1 MGYILPVTPY
11 QSIQYA
17 NRLQK
22 NNASFSNRIWSIEKK
37 SFDEEFDSR
46 SHLLELTPSLTP
58 SSVQKRKKLQAAERV
73 YSKLTN
79 KGLVI
84 NTRV

>member
-22 NNASFSNRIWSIEKK
+22 NNDSFSNLIWPIEKK
-37 SFDEEFDSR
+37 SFDEEFESR
-46 SHLLELTPSLTP
+46 SHSLELTPNSL
-58 SSVQKRKKLQAAERV
+58 QKRRKLQAAERV

-79 KGLVI
+79 KGLVV

>member
-22 NNASFSNRIWSIEKK
+22 NNDSFSNRIWPIEKK
-37 SFDEEFDSR
+37 SFDEEFESR
-46 SHLLELTPSLTP
+46 SHSLELTPNSL
-58 SSVQKRKKLQAAERV
+58 QKRRKLQAAERV

>member
-22 NNASFSNRIWSIEKK
+22 IMLLFQIVFGLSRK
-37 SFDEEFDSR
+37 SFDEEFESR
-46 SHLLELTPSLTP
+46 SHSLELTP
-58 SSVQKRKKLQAAERV
+58 SSVQKRKSFKQQSV
-73 YSKLTN
+73 YTAS
-79 KGLVI
+79 
-84 NTRV
+84 

>member
-1 MGYILPVTPY
+1 MGYVLPVTPD

-22 NNASFSNRIWSIEKK
+22 NNASFSKRIWLIEKK
-37 SFDEEFDSR
+37 SFNEEFE
-46 SHLLELTPSLTP
+46 SHPQSLELTSSSL
-58 SSVQKRKKLQAAERV
+58 QKRRKLQAAEHV

>member
-22 NNASFSNRIWSIEKK
+22 NNASFSNRIWPVEKK
-37 SFDEEFDSR
+37 SFDEEFESR
-46 SHLLELTPSLTP
+46 SHSLGLTP

-73 YSKLTN
+73 YRELTN

-84 NTRV
+84 NARV

>member
-22 NNASFSNRIWSIEKK
+22 IM
-37 SFDEEFDSR
+37 
-46 SHLLELTPSLTP
+46 LLFQIVFGLS
-58 SSVQKRKKLQAAERV
+58 RKKALTKSLNRV
-73 YSKLTN
+73 LTHWN
-79 KGLVI
+79 
-84 NTRV
+84 

>member
-22 NNASFSNRIWSIEKK
+22 NNASFSNRIWPIEKK
-37 SFDEEFDSR
+37 SFDKEFESR
-46 SHLLELTPSLTP
+46 SHSLELTPSSL
-58 SSVQKRKKLQAAERV
+58 QKRKKFQAAERV

-84 NTRV
+84 NTRA

>member
-22 NNASFSNRIWSIEKK
+22 NNTFFSNRIWPIEKK
-37 SFDEEFDSR
+37 SFDEEFESR
-46 SHLLELTPSLTP
+46 SHLLELTP
-58 SSVQKRKKLQAAERV
+58 SSVQKRKKLQAAERL

>member
-22 NNASFSNRIWSIEKK
+22 NNDSFSNRIWPVEKK
-37 SFDEEFDSR
+37 SFDEEFESR
-46 SHLLELTPSLTP
+46 SHSLELTP
-58 SSVQKRKKLQAAERV
+58 
-73 YSKLTN
+73 N
-79 KGLVI
+79 
-84 NTRV
+84 

>member
-22 NNASFSNRIWSIEKK
+22 NNDSFSNRIWPVEKK
-37 SFDEEFDSR
+37 SFDEEFESR
-46 SHLLELTPSLTP
+46 SHSLELTPNSL
-58 SSVQKRKKLQAAERV
+58 QKRKKLQAAERV

>member
-22 NNASFSNRIWSIEKK
+22 NNASFSNRIWPIEKK
-37 SFDEEFDSR
+37 SFDEEFESR
-46 SHLLELTPSLTP
+46 SHLLELTP

-84 NTRV
+84 DTRV

>member
-22 NNASFSNRIWSIEKK
+22 NNASFSKRIWPIEKK
-37 SFDEEFDSR
+37 SFDEELESR
-46 SHLLELTPSLTP
+46 SHLLELTP

>member
-22 NNASFSNRIWSIEKK
+22 NNASFANRIWSVQKK
-37 SFDEEFDSR
+37 NFDEEFESR
-46 SHLLELTPSLTP
+46 SHSLELTP

>member
-37 SFDEEFDSR
+37 A
-46 SHLLELTPSLTP
+46 LTKSLI
-58 SSVQKRKKLQAAERV
+58 RV
-73 YSKLTN
+73 LTYWN
-79 KGLVI
+79 
-84 NTRV
+84 

>member
-37 SFDEEFDSR
+37 SFDEE
-46 SHLLELTPSLTP
+46 LI
-58 SSVQKRKKLQAAERV
+58 RV
-73 YSKLTN
+73 LAYWN
-79 KGLVI
+79 
-84 NTRV
+84 

>member
-22 NNASFSNRIWSIEKK
+22 NNASFSNRIWPIEKK
-37 SFDEEFDSR
+37 SFDEEFESR
-46 SHLLELTPSLTP
+46 SQSLEFTP

>member
-22 NNASFSNRIWSIEKK
+22 IMLLFKSYLACPEK
-37 SFDEEFDSR
+37 SFDEEFESR
-46 SHLLELTPSLTP
+46 SHSLELTP
-58 SSVQKRKKLQAAERV
+58 SSVQKRKSFKQQSV
-73 YSKLTN
+73 YTAS
-79 KGLVI
+79 
-84 NTRV
+84 

>member
-1 MGYILPVTPY
+1 
-11 QSIQYA
+11 
-17 NRLQK
+17 
-22 NNASFSNRIWSIEKK
+22 
-37 SFDEEFDSR
+37 
-46 SHLLELTPSLTP
+46 LTP

>member
-22 NNASFSNRIWSIEKK
+22 NNASFANRIWPVEKK
-37 SFDEEFDSR
+37 SFDEEFESR
-46 SHLLELTPSLTP
+46 SHSLELTPSSL
-58 SSVQKRKKLQAAERV
+58 QKRRKLQAAERV

>member
-22 NNASFSNRIWSIEKK
+22 NNASFSNRIWPVEKK
-37 SFDEEFDSR
+37 SFDEEFESR
-46 SHLLELTPSLTP
+46 SHSLELTPSPL
-58 SSVQKRKKLQAAERV
+58 QKRRKLQEAERV

-84 NTRV
+84 NARV

>member
-22 NNASFSNRIWSIEKK
+22 NNDSFSNRIWAVEKK
-37 SFDEEFDSR
+37 SFDEEFESR
-46 SHLLELTPSLTP
+46 SHSLELTPNSL
-58 SSVQKRKKLQAAERV
+58 QKRRKLQAAERV

>member
-22 NNASFSNRIWSIEKK
+22 NNDSFSNRIWPIEKK
-37 SFDEEFDSR
+37 SFDEEFESR
-46 SHLLELTPSLTP
+46 SHSLELTSNSL
-58 SSVQKRKKLQAAERV
+58 QKRRKLQAAERV

>member
-22 NNASFSNRIWSIEKK
+22 NNDSFSNRIWPVEKK
-37 SFDEEFDSR
+37 SFDEEFESR
-46 SHLLELTPSLTP
+46 SHSLELTPNSL
-58 SSVQKRKKLQAAERV
+58 QKRRKLQAAERV

>member
-22 NNASFSNRIWSIEKK
+22 NNASFSNRIWPVQKK
-37 SFDEEFDSR
+37 SFDEEFESR
-46 SHLLELTPSLTP
+46 SQSLELTP

>member
-11 QSIQYA
+11 QSIQYV

-22 NNASFSNRIWSIEKK
+22 NNASFSNRIWPIEKK
-37 SFDEEFDSR
+37 SFDEEFQSR
-46 SHLLELTPSLTP
+46 SHSLELTP

>member
-11 QSIQYA
+11 QTIQYA

-22 NNASFSNRIWSIEKK
+22 NNASFSNRIWPIEKK
-37 SFDEEFDSR
+37 SFDEEFKSR
-46 SHLLELTPSLTP
+46 SHSLELTS

-79 KGLVI
+79 KGIVI
-84 NTRV
+84 DTRV

>member
-17 NRLQK
+17 NRFQK
-22 NNASFSNRIWSIEKK
+22 NNASFSNRIWPVQKK
-37 SFDEEFDSR
+37 SFDEEFESR
-46 SHLLELTPSLTP
+46 SHSSELTP